1 MSVGSL
7 IAGNAAGKGGNIMNE
22 GYANANNTLRE
33 YLDKANAGYS
43 PYLEAG
49 KNALSNLGSDYFTH
63 QFDQNDLANG
73 LSPNY
78 QFQLQQGQG
87 ANRAMAN
94 AGGGAI
100 GGNALKGL
108 QDYTQNFAGNAYQ
121 QAFENYQNQRSNIFN
136 GQNSLAGMGLNAA
149 GGVSG
154 NYMNTGFG
162 IANNQVGAS
171 AAQARAAAA
180 QGAGMGNFI
189 NSGIGAGIG
198 YASGG
203 MGGIAKM
210 FGG

>member
-7 IAGNAAGKGGNIMNE
+7 ISGNAAGQSGNIMGE
-22 GYANANNTLRE
+22 GFNNANNTLKE
-33 YLDKANAGYS
+33 YLEKANAGYS
-43 PYLEAG
+43 PYLDAG

-121 QAFENYQNQRSNIFN
+121 QAFTNYQNQRSNIFQ
-136 GQNSLAGMGLNAA
+136 GQNALAGMGLNAA
-149 GGVSG
+149 GGMSNNFMG
-154 NYMNTGFG
+154 TGQG
-162 IANNQVGAS
+162 IAGNQIG
-171 AAQARAAAA
+171 AAQAQAAA
-180 QGAGMGNFI
+180 QQAKANGFGNFI
-189 NSGIGAGIG
+189 NSGIGM
-198 YASGG
+198 G
-203 MGGIAKM
+203 MSMMPTSWFPGAK
-210 FGG
+210 